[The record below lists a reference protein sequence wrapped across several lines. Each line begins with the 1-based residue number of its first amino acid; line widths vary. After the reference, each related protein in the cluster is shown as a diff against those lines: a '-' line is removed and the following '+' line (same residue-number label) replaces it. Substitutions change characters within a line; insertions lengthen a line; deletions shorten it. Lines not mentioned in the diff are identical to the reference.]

1 MTDGSMLPAEYEHTF
16 RVIREQVTATRHR
29 VQLAANAQLVHLYWS
44 IGKVLLERSKSGQWG
59 SGVLN
64 RLADDLRSEFPSM
77 KGLSATNLK
86 YMRQFAAAW
95 PEETSIG
102 QQAVDRLP
110 WGHITQ
116 LLGVPGEESRAWYAR
131 SAVQGSWSRNV
142 LRHNIKRRVAERHAA
157 APTNFSR
164 LLDSNGDDL
173 AQQVTRDPYILDFLA
188 VDGDRD
194 ERALES
200 AMVDRIADTLRELGT
215 GFAFVGRQVHFDV
228 DGSDFF
234 VDLLFF
240 HVEQLRYVVVELKTG
255 EFRPDNIGQLSFYV
269 TLVEDR
275 LRRDT
280 HAATV
285 GLLLVAGKNDA
296 VVRYSLGTSSAPVG
310 VSSYE
315 FLPAEIQRALPSEA
329 QLRRALRPTQDA
341 QPEVG
346 ECGGRSGGRAR
357 GSGQDHLGSGR

>member
-200 AMVDRIADTLRELGT
+200 AMVDRIATR
-215 GFAFVGRQVHFDV
+215 F
-228 DGSDFF
+228 GSSARAS
-234 VDLLFF
+234 
-240 HVEQLRYVVVELKTG
+240 HSSG
-255 EFRPDNIGQLSFYV
+255 
-269 TLVEDR
+269 DR
-275 LRRDT
+275 CT
-280 HAATV
+280 STSMAAT
-285 GLLLVAGKNDA
+285 
-296 VVRYSLGTSSAPVG
+296 SSSISSSSTSSSSGTSSWNSRPG
-310 VSSYE
+310 SSGWTTSGSSRSTSPSSRTGCVVTRTRRGRC
-315 FLPAEIQRALPSEA
+315 LVVRVPACGDPAGAAFGGATPA
-329 QLRRALRPTQDA
+329 GAAADA
-341 QPEVG
+341 
-346 ECGGRSGGRAR
+346 GRSAGGGGVRRPVWWAGAR
-357 GSGQDHLGSGR
+357 QWTGPPGVRSLGSGAHRASRMWDAT